1 VYPHQTMLDDV
12 KIDASSYAV
21 IKVDMVHENL
31 KDLNLEVPLDDTM
44 LTMSD
49 AVTRRVQWR
58 QTFIDVDP
66 SAAASALTTASQL
79 NTTPA
84 LIFPETRLSPS
95 PNREHMHLSPI

>member
-66 SAAASALTTASQL
+66 SAAALALTTASQL

-84 LIFPETRLSPS
+84 LIFPEICLSPS
-95 PNREHMHLSPI
+95 PNQEHMHLSPI